1 MTLAALALIV
11 LAAAPPSA
19 ASDTVDSTP
28 PPVRAARLTGPV
40 TVDGVLDE
48 PIWQTAEPA
57 SRFLQRD
64 PVEGVAP
71 SQRSE
76 VRIAYDDDAIY
87 VGARLWDTAPDSIL
101 KRLSRRD
108 VSIPADRFS
117 IYLDPYHDR
126 RSGYYFLI
134 NAAGTLFDGTVSNDG
149 WEDGSWDGVWEG
161 KAHVDDKGWTAE
173 MRIPYSQLRFQSAS
187 HLEWGVNF
195 RRVIQRHNEEDFLVY
210 QPKNGSGF
218 VSRFP
223 VISGMDDVHPGRSIE
238 LRPYV
243 TTKAEYLRHAPL
255 DPFND
260 GSRYSPNVGG
270 DLRMSLGSRL
280 TLNATAN
287 PDFGQVEVDPAV
299 VNLSDVESYFQEKR
313 PFFVEGSQNFRFGNE
328 GANDYWGFNW
338 PEPTFFYSRRIGRNP
353 QGSLPDD
360 ADYVNEPVGTRILG
374 AAKLTGKLSPTINFG
389 TLHALTGREMA
400 DIETG
405 GIRSQFEVEPASYYG
420 AVRGQKEFARRQYG
434 LGAMTTL
441 VTRSFDGGTLRDQ
454 LSGQSLMSG
463 LDGWAFLDKDQKYVI
478 SGWSAMTYVH
488 GTKARIT
495 ALQQDSRHYFQRP
508 DVAYLGV
515 DPNATSLTGYG
526 SRYWLNKQKGRVLL
540 NSAIG
545 FMSPGFE
552 VNDIGFESRAD
563 VVNAHFGTG
572 YKWTNVTKHRK
583 FQDVLGAVFGSTDT
597 HGDLVSAGTWLQ
609 GSTEF
614 SNNYSWNYHV
624 SLNPRTL
631 NNRRTRGGPLTVN
644 LPAYGVGTYFDTD
657 GKSKLF
663 YFAETGFERSQSG
676 TWDTW
681 FNPGVEWKPVSNV
694 WLRLGPTYS
703 RVHEDAQYV
712 GAGAD
717 PAASLTYGQRY
728 VFATLDQTEVGA
740 EVRLNWAFSP
750 DLCLQ
755 VYAQPLVSH
764 GNYWGY
770 KQLARARSYEFQP
783 LSGVPTYD
791 PVADQ
796 VDLDGPGGNAA
807 FNPDFDF
814 KSLRGNAVLRWEYR
828 PGSTLFLVW
837 TQERVNTD
845 GYSQFDLQHS
855 FDRLLTTKPNNILL
869 AKVTYYFNV

>member
-1 MTLAALALIV
+1 MTRAAFALILLV
-11 LAAAPPSA
+11 LASPPATADSPN
-19 ASDTVDSTP
+19 ASP
-28 PPVRAARLTGPV
+28 PNVPATRLTGAV
-40 TVDGVLDE
+40 TVDGVLNE
-48 PIWQTAEPA
+48 AIWQTAEPA
-57 SRFLQRD
+57 TRFLQRD
-64 PVEGVAP
+64 PNEGNVP

-87 VGARLWDTAPDSIL
+87 LGARLWDTAPDSIL

-108 VSIPADRFS
+108 VSIPSDRFS
-117 IYLDPYHDR
+117 MYLDPYHDR

-134 NAAGTLFDGTVSNDG
+134 NAAGTIYDGTVSNDG

-161 KAHVDDKGWTAE
+161 KARVDDKGWTVE
-173 MRIPYSQLRFQSAS
+173 MRIPYSQLRFQNAD

-195 RRVIQRHNEEDFLVY
+195 RRVIQRHSEEDFLVY
-210 QPKNGSGF
+210 QPRNESGF

-223 VISGMDDVHPGRSIE
+223 VITGMDNVHPGRSIE
-238 LRPYV
+238 LRPYM
-243 TTKAEYLRHAPL
+243 TTKAEYLKHAPL

-287 PDFGQVEVDPAV
+287 PDFGQVEVDPAI

-328 GANDYWGFNW
+328 GGNDYWGFNW
-338 PEPTFFYSRRIGRNP
+338 PEPTFFYSRRIGRFP

-360 ADYVNEPVGTRILG
+360 ADYADTPVGTRILG
-374 AAKLTGKLSPTINFG
+374 AAKVTGKLSPSVNFG
-389 TLHALTGREMA
+389 TMHAITGRELA
-400 DIETG
+400 ELETAG
-405 GIRSQFEVEPASYYG
+405 ARSRFEVEPSTYYG
-420 AVRGQKEFARRQYG
+420 AARGLKEFAGRRHG

-441 VTRSFDGGTLRDQ
+441 VARKFDAQGLRDQ
-454 LSGQSLMSG
+454 LNAQSLVSG
-463 LDGWAFLDKDQKYVI
+463 LDGWTFLDKDQKYVI
-478 SGWSAMTYVH
+478 SGWSAMTYAH
-488 GTKARIT
+488 GNETRIT
-495 ALQQDSRHYFQRP
+495 SLQRDPRHYYQRP
-508 DVAYLGV
+508 DVPHVHV
-515 DPNATSLTGYG
+515 DPSATSLVGYG
-526 SRYWLNKQKGRVLL
+526 SRYWLNKQKGQVLL

-545 FMSPGFE
+545 FLSPGFE
-552 VNDIGFESRAD
+552 LNDIGFGSRAD
-563 VVNAHFGTG
+563 VVNAHFGSG
-572 YKWTNVTKHRK
+572 YKWTKVTKHRK
-583 FQDVLGAVFGSTDT
+583 YQDALGAVFGSTDT
-597 HGDLVSAGTWLQ
+597 HGNLVSAGLWTE

-644 LPAYGVGTYFDTD
+644 LPGYGVGTYFDTD
-657 GKSKLF
+657 GKAKLF
-663 YFAETGFERSQSG
+663 YFVETGADRSNSG
-676 TWDTW
+676 SWSGYVK
-681 FNPGVEWKPVSNV
+681 PGVEWKPMSNV
-694 WLRLGPTYS
+694 SVRVGPTYS

-712 GAGAD
+712 GATAD
-717 PAASLTYGQRY
+717 STASLTYGRRY
-728 VFATLDQTEVGA
+728 LFAALDQTEVGA

-750 DLCLQ
+750 ELGLQ
-755 VYAQPLVSH
+755 LYAQPLISH

-770 KQLARARSYEFQP
+770 KQLARARSYDFEP
-783 LSGVPTYD
+783 VSGVPTYD
-791 PVADQ
+791 PIADQ
-796 VDLDGPGGNAA
+796 VDVDGAGPRGA

-845 GYSQFDLQHS
+845 GYSQFDLGRS
-855 FDRLLTTKPNNILL
+855 FDRLLTTKPNNIFL
-869 AKVTYYFNV
+869 AKATYYFTV